1 MQTLVNLL
9 KSPDLFRRV
18 AARTQPPVS
27 ESALS
32 KSAEARQE
40 PLTDLVT
47 LTLAG
52 KTPQSL
58 LNLATNYASEA
69 VTMGKELQIGET
81 RRMNEFYQ
89 QRIAATDV
97 ELTNAYDE
105 MINFEK
111 ASQTLN
117 PEAASQAYMKQ
128 LGDIMSE
135 YDTARIDAELAD
147 LQIAALQ
154 AELARQNPLAQK
166 LEAARSKLAELRT
179 RFTDAHPTVQNQQQ
193 EIEDLQKQLAAA
205 GTNTLPAG
213 NAGENSLAGTIYL
226 RLIELQSA
234 KAIRAKKLELLDASR
249 QELQKKVTGI
259 SEQGLRYALLKAKL
273 ESLKDSRSKLESRQ
287 REAQLYEDNAQ
298 GYYRLVAPLRTE
310 DIEVGVHWRRVIRF
324 TLMGCFL
331 GALAAGAVIGGRE
344 ILDDRLKTAV
354 DVERVTGLPVLARLG
369 DLNAMSS
376 AEKDAWAFR
385 AWTALA
391 GQLTPSPNHGMV
403 CGFISSLNGE
413 GRSTWINL
421 LVNAAGQRGLRVL
434 TVATRPPRG
443 DTKAGEATAGEA
455 EKKAGEAEKAFGEAI
470 SQTLAETKTELPAQA
485 ATLTPQALAF
495 PAEVARQLTG
505 PNAPPVAHIPLPGW
519 VWSLDRRK
527 QWQNALSQWRA
538 VENLVL
544 LVELPPA
551 SVPEAVLLAESLP
564 QLIWL
569 VDSGQPHGRETRQQ
583 LETLRHAKCRL
594 VGAVLNHEPA
604 PVLEL

>member
-1 MQTLVNLL
+1 
-9 KSPDLFRRV
+9 
-18 AARTQPPVS
+18 
-27 ESALS
+27 
-32 KSAEARQE
+32 
-40 PLTDLVT
+40 
-47 LTLAG
+47 
-52 KTPQSL
+52 
-58 LNLATNYASEA
+58 
-69 VTMGKELQIGET
+69 
-81 RRMNEFYQ
+81 
-89 QRIAATDV
+89 
-97 ELTNAYDE
+97 
-105 MINFEK
+105 
-111 ASQTLN
+111 
-117 PEAASQAYMKQ
+117 
-128 LGDIMSE
+128 
-135 YDTARIDAELAD
+135 
-147 LQIAALQ
+147 
-154 AELARQNPLAQK
+154 
-166 LEAARSKLAELRT
+166 
-179 RFTDAHPTVQNQQQ
+179 
-193 EIEDLQKQLAAA
+193 
-205 GTNTLPAG
+205 
-213 NAGENSLAGTIYL
+213 
-226 RLIELQSA
+226 
-234 KAIRAKKLELLDASR
+234 
-249 QELQKKVTGI
+249 
-259 SEQGLRYALLKAKL
+259 
-273 ESLKDSRSKLESRQ
+273 
-287 REAQLYEDNAQ
+287 
-298 GYYRLVAPLRTE
+298 
-310 DIEVGVHWRRVIRF
+310 
-324 TLMGCFL
+324 
-331 GALAAGAVIGGRE
+331 
-344 ILDDRLKTAV
+344 LKTAV
-354 DVERVTGLPVLARLG
+354 DVERVTGLPLLARLG
-369 DLNAMSS
+369 DLNAMSA

-403 CGFISSLNGE
+403 CGFISSLRGE